1 MLEIALL
8 VAPLFVLLGIGMAA
22 GFAQRFRS
30 AQAGL
35 NAFVFNFA
43 LPAFILMALAEAPV
57 SDGVPLAFVV
67 TSFVVPG
74 ALAFAVG
81 GAARL
86 WSRVRARRA
95 AAHGRGAS
103 DSGAVAPGP
112 LAIASTYGNVGYL
125 GVPIVLSVVG
135 PQAALAAALGQLLH
149 NVLFMVGYPLLKA
162 LQHRR
167 HGVDE
172 AAKTGLFELVWRVF
186 TRAVLVNP
194 VMISVV
200 LGLILGALPVTMPD
214 VFRESLG
221 MLGQAAVPAAMFAV
235 GLSIKPAFEG
245 MRSGA
250 VPVTAVLIAST
261 VKLAVLPAVT
271 IVVLLAF
278 GASLGSSWIAAA
290 VIMAAMPVSST
301 ASILVFEYDG
311 DARVT
316 SATTLVTSVVAV
328 ITIPLAILATP
339 A

>member
-57 SDGVPLAFVV
+57 SDGVPFVFVV
-67 TSFVVPG
+67 ASFVVPG
-74 ALAFAVG
+74 LLAFAVG
-81 GAARL
+81 GATRL
-86 WSRVRARRA
+86 RSRVRGRRA
-95 AAHGRGAS
+95 DARGRDAQET
-103 DSGAVAPGP
+103 AVAPGP
-112 LAIASTYGNVGYL
+112 VAIASTYGNVGYL

-162 LQHRR
+162 LQQRHRGAGSESR
-167 HGVDE
+167 
-172 AAKTGLFELVWRVF
+172 TGLVALVWRVF

-200 LGLILGALPVTMPD
+200 LGLILGALPVTMPE
-214 VFRESLG
+214 VFRQSLG

-250 VPVTAVLIAST
+250 VPVPAVLLASS
-261 VKLAVLPAVT
+261 VKLVVLPAVT
-271 IVVLLAF
+271 ILVLLVF
-278 GASLGSSWIAAA
+278 GANLGPSWIAAA